1 MICKYTSGYIYQ
13 VVSGE
18 FPWAV
23 TCSEKEYITEKS
35 WMSRR
40 WRKSANTKRF
50 AFRIRDIKAVHSK
63 DIVLVKHVA
72 AKRYCLANIPLQ
84 IYCTIIIT
92 GVVGYYVCLK
102 SIMLYECLFLL
113 FLFLFLCGN
122 FSGIFEN
129 SEHKIFYRPSFIW
142 FIFFWASCSY

>member
-1 MICKYTSGYIYQ
+1 MICKCTSGCIYQ

-40 WRKSANTKRF
+40 WRNSANTKRF

-63 DIVLVKHVA
+63 DIVLLKHVA
-72 AKRYCLANIPLQ
+72 AKILSCKYTLADILYHNCYWCSWLLCLLEKHNALRVPFSAFSVSFSLWQLFRNIGEFRAQNILQ
-84 IYCTIIIT
+84 TIGQLTVI
-92 GVVGYYVCLK
+92 
-102 SIMLYECLFLL
+102 
-113 FLFLFLCGN
+113 CG
-122 FSGIFEN
+122 
-129 SEHKIFYRPSFIW
+129 
-142 FIFFWASCSY
+142 